1 MRVKSRPSVYK
12 TDLGIND
19 VEEGVLYYL
28 YCVSVDSN
36 NHYTHTV
43 VYCGDDTFF
52 LIEPDVDTNL
62 KPGMLINVSND
73 IELDIIK
80 DVKLSEV
87 PSSKSFI
94 ISN

>member
-12 TDLGIND
+12 NDLGIND

-36 NHYTHTV
+36 EYYTHTV
-43 VYCGDDTFF
+43 VYCGDDNFF
-52 LIEPDVDTNL
+52 LIEPDVDTDL
-62 KPGMLINVSND
+62 KPGILINVSDD

-80 DVKLSEV
+80 DVKFSEV
-87 PSSKSFI
+87 PSSTSFV